1 MARPKKIISMTAQ
14 IEKAEELVLKTKTA
28 YDEAV
33 AALKLLR
40 EKEEQEKQEALL
52 NAAAHSKR
60 SYDEIMKYL
69 QSDPAEDDE

>member
-1 MARPKKIISMTAQ
+1 MARPRKTITMTAQ

-40 EKEEQEKQEALL
+40 EKEQKENQP
-52 NAAAHSKR
+52 
-60 SYDEIMKYL
+60 DV
-69 QSDPAEDDE
+69 